1 MAIDL
6 TSYLRNL
13 YEADPKIRLQVA
25 NLLKGA
31 GYYEGKVTDDF
42 LRLQDAVVKAEVDV
56 AKIAPYE
63 PGLDRNTFYARQRKA
78 RQEAGLGGEGGTR
91 TYIDTAI
98 SSETQAARILDAI
111 QDDFPFLE
119 LTAKQRK
126 KYINMVRQEQAK
138 ASSATRTTITGEDVQ
153 SRVTRGG
160 LDEEQFLI
168 EKISQ
173 SNPGRAAKVVEGYDI
188 LTKMLGGIG

>member
-31 GYYEGKVTDDF
+31 GYYTGKVTDDF
-42 LRLQDAVVKAEVDV
+42 LRIQDAVVRAEQDL

-63 PGLDRNTFYARQRKA
+63 PALDRNTFYVRQKKA
-78 RQEAGLGGEGGTR
+78 REAAGGGTGEGPTTVVDR
-91 TYIDTAI
+91 TIA
-98 SSETQAARILDAI
+98 SESGAARIIDAI
-111 QDDFPFLE
+111 QQDFPFLE

-126 KYINMVRQEQAK
+126 KYIDMVRKEQAK
-138 ASSATRTTITGEDVQ
+138 ASSATTTTYSEDGTQ
-153 SRVTRGG
+153 RVTRGG

-168 EKISQ
+168 EKISN
-173 SNPGRAAKVVEGYDI
+173 SDAGRAAKVIEGYDV
-188 LTKMLGGIG
+188 LTRMLGGLG